1 MRLLVGVVRSHR
13 ILLVLST
20 VGLGVAGSKVADDYR
35 DPAWV
40 WLLCACALLLWLSDV
55 CRQVD
60 DMSRELVKSAKVT
73 YAKAATD
80 FLRGSDAAKVG
91 LGSAIFF
98 AFTIVAVVWPLLSLP
113 RFP

>member
-1 MRLLVGVVRSHR
+1 MKLLVGVVRSHR

-20 VGLGVAGSKVADDYR
+20 VGLGVAGSKVADNYR

-60 DMSRELVKSAKVT
+60 DMSRELVRSAKVP
-73 YAKAATD
+73 YAQATSD
-80 FLRGSDAAKVG
+80 FLRGSDAAKVSI
-91 LGSAIFF
+91 GSAVFF
-98 AFTIVAVVWPLLSLP
+98 VLLIGAIIWPLLSLP
-113 RFP
+113 DFL